1 MWKHA
6 RTELCCIDAAN
17 SEDEQGVA
25 AYRSNA
31 VAHLMLTRYQDSV
44 RWPW

>member
-1 MWKHA
+1 MVA
-6 RTELCCIDAAN
+6 LRCIDAA
-17 SEDEQGVA
+17 SFEDVQGVA
-25 AYRSNA
+25 AHRSNA